1 MYVVFV
7 KLAGS
12 STCSN
17 CKRSRRQIP
26 QEAID
31 RLSRRRGGHGSFW
44 CKHYDSYQEARD
56 SANVWLRQLGAHF
69 EDGLNGLD
77 GFSDNEDE
85 EFPHRPDNRGS
96 REKFWEED
104 MFTVTIAK
112 EAVE

>member
-1 MYVVFV
+1 MYIVFV

-31 RLSRRRGGHGSFW
+31 RLSRRRGDHGSFW

-56 SANVWLRQLGAHF
+56 SANVWLRQLGADF
-69 EDGLNGLD
+69 EDGLD

-85 EFPHRPDNRGS
+85 FFPDRPDYRGS
-96 REKFWEED
+96 QETFWEED

>member
-7 KLAGS
+7 KLEGS

-31 RLSRRRGGHGSFW
+31 RLSERFGNYRSFW
-44 CKHYDSYQEARD
+44 CKHYDSYNEARD
-56 SANVWLRQLGAHF
+56 SANTWLRQLGADL
-69 EDGLNGLD
+69 EDGVEGY
-77 GFSDNEDE
+77 GFSDREDDF
-85 EFPHRPDNRGS
+85 FPHRPDNRGS
-96 REKFWEED
+96 REQVWEED